1 MAQQKN
7 ANVRVI
13 KKLVRAAK
21 NAMKQLEFSPPCT
34 DGVTWRRSGAWDE
47 LYSAVRVAEKLPQ
60 VRRKSRQQ
68 I

>member
-34 DGVTWRRSGAWDE
+34 DGVTWRRGAAWDE
-47 LYSAVRVAEKLPQ
+47 LYNAVRVAERATT
-60 VRRKSRQQ
+60 VRRK
-68 I
+68 